1 MQEHT
6 PNESGKAEEF
16 AAGLPRAKRPRLLDL
31 FCCAGG
37 AAMGYHQ
44 AGFDVVGVDI
54 RPQPKYPFEF
64 VQADC
69 LSLDRAF
76 IAGFDAIHAS
86 PPCQAHSSIS
96 NVSGN
101 QHNHVDLIP
110 ETRALLKAAGKPW
123 VMENVP
129 GAPLIDAFM
138 LCGTM
143 FRLRTSDGAELRR
156 HRYFETNWWV
166 GLVPECDHQLPT
178 ITVTG
183 QVAQQNVVQ
192 NKVRRTF
199 SASEARRAM
208 GIDWMAM
215 PQLSQAIP
223 PAYTRWIGERLLMQ
237 LEQQRIAA

>member
-1 MQEHT
+1 MTDAVSTERPKFVQ
-6 PNESGKAEEF
+6 GRK
-16 AAGLPRAKRPRLLDL
+16 PRLLDL

-44 AGFDVVGVDI
+44 AGFDVVGVDV

-64 VQADC
+64 IQADC
-69 LSLDRAF
+69 LTLDRGF
-76 IAGFDAIHAS
+76 VAGFDAVHAS

-101 QHNHVDLIP
+101 QHNHIDLIP
-110 ETRALLKAAGKPW
+110 QTRELLLAIDRPF

-129 GAPLIDAFM
+129 GAPLLNPFM

-143 FRLRTSDGAELRR
+143 FGLGTSD
-156 HRYFETNWWV
+156 
-166 GLVPECDHQLPT
+166 
-178 ITVTG
+178 
-183 QVAQQNVVQ
+183 
-192 NKVRRTF
+192 
-199 SASEARRAM
+199 EARRAM

-223 PAYTRWIGERLLMQ
+223 PAYTRWIGRQLLAHMQ
-237 LEQQRIAA
+237 QRRIAA